1 MFMLMEQKDTITR
14 LISIE
19 TSRSAEIINVIER
32 LEKAALSI
40 ESNAQ
45 EMENSKIQISD
56 LVIDSSLWRG
66 SEKRTYKEQVSV
78 YEEDVKNYSLV

>member
-14 LISIE
+14 SIASE

-66 SEKRTYKEQVSV
+66 SEQRTYKEQVSV